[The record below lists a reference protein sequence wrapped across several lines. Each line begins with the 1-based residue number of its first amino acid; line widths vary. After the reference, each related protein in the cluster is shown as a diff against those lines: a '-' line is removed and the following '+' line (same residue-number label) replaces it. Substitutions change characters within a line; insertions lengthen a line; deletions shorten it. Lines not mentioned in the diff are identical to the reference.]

1 MNEIKTI
8 SNRRKV
14 GGDYFKLIYDRNS
27 KKQLKDFISLFNP
40 DDYHIMKATYKQ
52 RVVTTEEFLE
62 FKHCGYILYK
72 KDKYDLEH
80 IENWIK
86 YIIDMGGI
94 NYILKPLPPFNPN
107 KIIIK

>member
-40 DDYHIMKATYKQ
+40 DDYHIMKTTNSQ
-52 RVVTTEEFLE
+52 RIVNSEEFLE
-62 FKHCGYILYK
+62 YKYSGYTFFK
-72 KDKYDLEH
+72 KDKYNLQH
-80 IENWIK
+80 IENWLE

-94 NYILKPLPPFNPN
+94 NYLIKPLPPFSPN
-107 KIIIK
+107 NIIIK